1 MKHTKSILFCNCG
14 AGLIAPQRAAEL
26 SAELRKLE
34 ADVVE
39 LHDLCAFS
47 VHDAPKLGNLTAG
60 YEQTTII
67 ACFPRAVKNML
78 QQGGARLGEFDVL
91 NFRTLNNEAI
101 ISELKSRF
109 SIPEGESNYLV
120 EKTDLEVPAWY
131 PVIDQSRCISCG
143 QCARFCLFGVYRFDK
158 KNLEVVHPLN
168 CKNNCPACGRTCPT
182 QAIIFPRL
190 PENSVLSGA
199 EPLEKD
205 KTIAEKQ
212 SSLFV
217 MLNERNKSRQSI
229 FRQGVM
235 QLAEEERQ
243 KALEEVR
250 KMNQKEE

>member
-14 AGLIAPQRAAEL
+14 AGLIAPGRVGEL
-26 SAELRKLE
+26 SAELKKLE

-47 VHDAPKLGNLTAG
+47 VHDASTLEQLTAG

-67 ACFPRAVKNML
+67 ACYPRAVRNML
-78 QQGGARLGEFDVL
+78 KQGGAGLGEFEVL
-91 NFRTLNNEAI
+91 NFRTNTNETI
-101 ISELKSRF
+101 IAELKSRL
-109 SIPEGESNYLV
+109 SISEGEGNYSV
-120 EKTDLEVPAWY
+120 EKTGLDVPAWY
-131 PVIDQSRCISCG
+131 PVIDQSRCTSCG

-158 KNLEVVHPLN
+158 KKLEVVHPLN

-205 KTIAEKQ
+205 KALTEKQ
-212 SSLFV
+212 GSLFV

-235 QLAEEERQ
+235 QLAEEERR